1 MINKRLLK
9 NARLKHSQVNENSLH
24 NWSSNYALSI
34 YPINS
39 VYTFIPKNACSTLR
53 FSIAIANGF
62 IKDLKDIQWIHNNN
76 STFRSS
82 QREVSLASFTFVVL
96 RCPYT
101 RIASCFLD
109 KIVDEVISFNDEMGK
124 KVSLNF
130 YEFLLH
136 INSQQPSERE
146 QHWRNQ
152 SDFLHYEKYDEYFS
166 LELFSEAIASLSA
179 HGLKVHDT
187 RESINHGISN
197 LKAVDG
203 DFSKMKAEQ
212 IKKMK
217 EEGSAPNYKSM
228 FSKVEIDLVNEIYKD
243 DMNLYKSHF
252 GESELLF

>member
-1 MINKRLLK
+1 MINIRLLR
-9 NARLKHSQVNENSLH
+9 NARLAHSKVSDNKLYH
-24 NWSSNYALSI
+24 FSSNYALSI
-34 YPINS
+34 YPINA
-39 VYTFIPKNACSTLR
+39 VCTFIPKNACSTLR

-62 IKDLKDIQWIHNNN
+62 IRDIKDIGWIHNNN
-76 STFRSS
+76 GTFKST
-82 QREVSLASFTFVVL
+82 QREASLARLTFVVL

-109 KIVDEVISFNDEMGK
+109 KVVDEVISFNDEMGNK
-124 KVSLNF
+124 ISLNF
-130 YEFLLH
+130 HEFLLQVQ
-136 INSQQPSERE
+136 SQKQSERE

-166 LELFSEAIASLSA
+166 LELFSEAIVSLAA

-187 RESINHGISN
+187 RELIKHGISN

-217 EEGSAPNYKSM
+217 EEGYAPNYKSM

-243 DMNLYKSHF
+243 DLNLYKSHF
-252 GESELLF
+252 GENELLF

>member
-82 QREVSLASFTFVVL
+82 QREVSIASYTFVVL

-109 KIVDEVISFNDEMGK
+109 KVVDEVISFNDEMGK

-166 LELFSEAIASLSA
+166 LELFSEAIASLAA

-228 FSKVEIDLVNEIYKD
+228 FSKVEIDLVNEIYND

>member
-82 QREVSLASFTFVVL
+82 QREISIASFTFVVL

-166 LELFSEAIASLSA
+166 LELFSEAIVSLAA
-179 HGLKVHDT
+179 HGLNVHDT
-187 RESINHGISN
+187 RESIKHGISS

-217 EEGSAPNYKSM
+217 EEGSVPNYKSM

-243 DMNLYKSHF
+243 DLNLYKSHF

>member
-34 YPINS
+34 YPINA

-82 QREVSLASFTFVVL
+82 QREVSIASYTFVVL

-109 KIVDEVISFNDEMGK
+109 KVVDEVISFNDEMGK

-166 LELFSEAIASLSA
+166 LELFSEAIASLAA

>member
-76 STFRSS
+76 STFKST
-82 QREVSLASFTFVVL
+82 QREVALASFTFVVL

-166 LELFSEAIASLSA
+166 LELFSEAIASLAA

>member
-9 NARLKHSQVNENSLH
+9 NARLKHSQVSENSLH

-76 STFRSS
+76 STFIST
-82 QREVSLASFTFVVL
+82 QREVTRASFTFVVL

-130 YEFLLH
+130 Y
-136 INSQQPSERE
+136 
-146 QHWRNQ
+146 
-152 SDFLHYEKYDEYFS
+152 
-166 LELFSEAIASLSA
+166 
-179 HGLKVHDT
+179 
-187 RESINHGISN
+187 
-197 LKAVDG
+197 
-203 DFSKMKAEQ
+203 
-212 IKKMK
+212 
-217 EEGSAPNYKSM
+217 
-228 FSKVEIDLVNEIYKD
+228 
-243 DMNLYKSHF
+243 
-252 GESELLF
+252 

>member
-62 IKDLKDIQWIHNNN
+62 IRDIKDVQWIHNNN
-76 STFRSS
+76 GTFRAS
-82 QREVSLASFTFVVL
+82 QREASLASYTFVIL

-109 KIVDEVISFNDEMGK
+109 KIVDEIIFFNDELGN
-124 KVSLNF
+124 KVNFNF
-130 YEFLLH
+130 YEFLLEIQAQH
-136 INSQQPSERE
+136 PSDRE

-152 SDFLHYEKYDEYFS
+152 TDFLHYEKYDDYFS
-166 LELFSEAIASLSA
+166 LELFSEAIASLDA
-179 HGLKVHDT
+179 KGFKVSDT
-187 RESINHGISN
+187 RESIKHGISSLNN
-197 LKAVDG
+197 LDG
-203 DFSKMKAEQ
+203 DFSKVKAVE

-228 FSKVEIDLVNEIYKD
+228 FSKQEIDLVKDIYKD
-243 DMNLYKSHF
+243 DINLYKSHF

>member
-9 NARLKHSQVNENSLH
+9 NARLKHSQLNENSLH

-82 QREVSLASFTFVVL
+82 QREVSIASYTFVVL

-109 KIVDEVISFNDEMGK
+109 KVVDEVISFNDEMGK

-166 LELFSEAIASLSA
+166 LELFSEAIASLAA

-197 LKAVDG
+197 LKTIDG